1 LRKGQYRVSMQRLVI
16 ATAAGAAAG
25 QVVNVPLTHKPKT
38 MQQVKAA
45 KVARMALRT
54 TVNSTDSIPSLPL
67 TDLQDAEYY
76 GEVDIGSP
84 PQKFQVIYDSGSS
97 NLWVP
102 NKDCDNC
109 KKGTPRYDS
118 TKSKTFVQ
126 DGQKFQL
133 AYGTG
138 SCNGFISK
146 DTVTL
151 AGLDITGASF
161 GEVTHEA
168 ADVFGQ
174 APFDGIL
181 GLGPPAAA
189 VDKVPMP
196 MQLLKDQGKIK
207 SNVFAF
213 YLASGGKTGS
223 TLSLGG
229 PDPQF
234 YTGDFT
240 YIPVAKAAKLLPYWL
255 VSAKDIKVG
264 SDSIGCNWLTG
275 CELVVDTGTSVIA
288 GPPAAIKKLTDKIG
302 EVKEDCSNVDKLPTV
317 TFSINGKDFDLEP
330 EFYVLKATDGHQTQ
344 CALGIQGINAGV
356 PIYILGDPFLRK
368 YYTVWDADQQ
378 RVGFALAKQKSEETI
393 VV

>member
-1 LRKGQYRVSMQRLVI
+1 MRRTVI
-16 ATAAGAAAG
+16 AAAAGAAAG
-25 QVVNVPLTHKPKT
+25 QVVNVPLVHKPKT
-38 MQQVKAA
+38 LEEVKAA
-45 KVARMALRT
+45 KVARMALRS
-54 TVNSTDSIPSLPL
+54 TVNGTDSIPSVSLI
-67 TDLQDAEYY
+67 DLQDAEYY

-84 PQKFQVIYDSGSS
+84 PQKFKVIYDSGSS

-109 KKGTPRYDS
+109 KKGSPRFDS
-118 TKSKTFVQ
+118 SKSTTFTK
-126 DGQKFQL
+126 DGQSFQL

-146 DTVTL
+146 DTVSL
-151 AGLDITGASF
+151 GGLDITGASF

-196 MQLLKDQGKIK
+196 MQLLKDQGKIQN
-207 SNVFAF
+207 NVFAF

-229 PDPQF
+229 PDPKF

-240 YIPVAKAAKLLPYWL
+240 YIPVAAAAKLLPYWL

-264 SDSIGCNWLTG
+264 SAGSVGCNFLTG

-302 EVKEDCSNVDKLPTV
+302 DVKEDCSNLKELPTI
-317 TFSINGKDFDLEP
+317 TFSIHGKDFDLEP
-330 EFYVLKATDGHQTQ
+330 DFYVLQIPTDKGLQ
-344 CALGIQGINAGV
+344 CELGIQGINAGV

-378 RVGFALAKQKSEETI
+378 RVGFALAKQQSEETI